1 MGRISRTHS
10 TTSNWPPAGLVSET
24 GLTAESDK
32 VGKGDG
38 ADSHTS
44 NWKDLEIRFTSEH
57 HVQIFVCGRPGDS
70 LNFVDMGF
78 EDRRGSGGK
87 PILAWTFLLELA
99 DTDGIY
105 PAAKGSGDQTITETR
120 PRTPRS
126 SCEAFRIGWKSASFP
141 GRNWI

>member
-57 HVQIFVCGRPGDS
+57 HVQIFVCGRHGDS

-105 PAAKGSGDQTITETR
+105 TAAKGSGDQTIQCNGPQNFDTKM
-120 PRTPRS
+120 
-126 SCEAFRIGWKSASFP
+126 AFS
-141 GRNWI
+141 